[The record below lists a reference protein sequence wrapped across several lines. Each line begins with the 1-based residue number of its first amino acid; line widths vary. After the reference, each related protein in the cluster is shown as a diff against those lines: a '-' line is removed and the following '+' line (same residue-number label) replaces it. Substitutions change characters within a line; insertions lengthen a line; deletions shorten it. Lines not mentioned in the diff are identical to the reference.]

1 MISVECQ
8 IYDIFLW
15 LSDFQFYIHARH
27 LALSRAFPEKFK
39 VDLMAPLKV
48 RNTQYKDKCEYLITK
63 KKMYNEDVT
72 LTGVGGLNSSR
83 VHGYMFLKICLWQLA
98 MWGYQWHHYYYII
111 FSYLNAEI

>member
-1 MISVECQ
+1 MISAESQ

-48 RNTQYKDKCEYLITK
+48 RNTQYKDKCEYVK
-63 KKMYNEDVT
+63 KCIMRI
-72 LTGVGGLNSSR
+72 L
-83 VHGYMFLKICLWQLA
+83 CLRESVA
-98 MWGYQWHHYYYII
+98 
-111 FSYLNAEI
+111 